1 MDDSH
6 LTDSKNV
13 RSGGEQISPLVEPA
27 QARSLSTRN
36 ENLSLRIVATGSLE
50 GVSQSIESLLTT
62 MNDLRQDFDTKVKY
76 DESKERLISSLH
88 KELQIYRDGLH
99 FHVLRPIFLD
109 LITMHDDLSAF
120 IENMYSEELTVPKHI
135 AHGIETFLEVI
146 EEILHRNGVEA
157 FSVELETFLPSRQRN
172 MRVITTDNRLKDKHI
187 ARRVRKG
194 FEYEG
199 KLLRPEIVETYKY

>member
-1 MDDSH
+1 
-6 LTDSKNV
+6 
-13 RSGGEQISPLVEPA
+13 
-27 QARSLSTRN
+27 
-36 ENLSLRIVATGSLE
+36 VATGSLE
-50 GVSQSIESLLTT
+50 GVSHSIESLLTA

-88 KELQIYRDGLH
+88 KELQIYRDDLH
-99 FHVLRPIFLD
+99 FRVLRPIFLD

-120 IENMYSEELTVPKHI
+120 IENMYSEEPIVPEHI

-172 MRVITTDNRLKDKHI
+172 LRVITTDNQLKDKHI

-199 KLLRPEIVETYKY
+199 KLLRPEIVETYKYKRSSV